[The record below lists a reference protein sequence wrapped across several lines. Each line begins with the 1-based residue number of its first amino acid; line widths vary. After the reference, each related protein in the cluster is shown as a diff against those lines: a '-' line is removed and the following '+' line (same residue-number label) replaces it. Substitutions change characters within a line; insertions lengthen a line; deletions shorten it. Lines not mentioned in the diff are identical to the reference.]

1 MKKMNFASITAGL
14 DTLKDVMQQNAE
26 IAQDKLIDVSFIDF
40 APQNTFAADDTDESI
55 RELADS
61 IELLGLLEPLVV
73 VRDND
78 RYTLIAGERRY
89 RAITQCLHW
98 STVPCRVFDGEAL
111 SRNRKQLMLHEANGQ
126 RDLSAGRQLQIFEEY
141 NALLEEM
148 MQNGEYTGAKLGL
161 IAKKM
166 QISDRQVRKYKRIA
180 EQLTQQEKEMLA
192 AGELTVNEA
201 SRLAVARSKKAE
213 LGSDSQKQPEVQPE
227 PSSGSGELPEAE
239 PEPSS
244 GSEELPEAEPEPGS
258 GSGELPETKPEP
270 SSGSGEP
277 PEAQS
282 EPSSGFGE
290 LPEAQPE
297 PSSVSGELPEAQPE
311 PSSGFGEPPEAQPE
325 PSSGSIEEVERFKT
339 PEARKAL
346 LEEIILSAYIWT
358 PEKLYADYVQQMPT
372 TKEAIAEII
381 KPRYNFRS
389 CSITLRDLEGEC
401 TLNASKMIVE
411 IDNPRTTVIYSYT
424 EVDAMIRELYRAHE
438 REARK

>member
-148 MQNGEYTGAKLGL
+148 MQNGEYTGTKLGL

-213 LGSDSQKQPEVQPE
+213 
-227 PSSGSGELPEAE
+227 PSSGSGEQ
-239 PEPSS
+239 
-244 GSEELPEAEPEPGS
+244 
-258 GSGELPETKPEP
+258 
-270 SSGSGEP
+270 

-297 PSSVSGELPEAQPE
+297 PSSGSGEQPEAQPE
-311 PSSGFGEPPEAQPE
+311 PSSGSEEPPEAQPE

-401 TLNASKMIVE
+401 TLNTSKMIVE

>member
-89 RAITQCLHW
+89 RAITECLHW

-148 MQNGEYTGAKLGL
+148 MQNGEYTGTKLGL

-213 LGSDSQKQPEVQPE
+213 
-227 PSSGSGELPEAE
+227 PSSGSGEQ
-239 PEPSS
+239 
-244 GSEELPEAEPEPGS
+244 
-258 GSGELPETKPEP
+258 
-270 SSGSGEP
+270 

-311 PSSGFGEPPEAQPE
+311 PSSRSEEPPEAEPE

-401 TLNASKMIVE
+401 TLNTSKMIVE

>member
-148 MQNGEYTGAKLGL
+148 MQNGEYTGTKLGL

-213 LGSDSQKQPEVQPE
+213 
-227 PSSGSGELPEAE
+227 PSSGSGEQ
-239 PEPSS
+239 
-244 GSEELPEAEPEPGS
+244 
-258 GSGELPETKPEP
+258 
-270 SSGSGEP
+270 

-290 LPEAQPE
+290 LPEAQ
-297 PSSVSGELPEAQPE
+297 SE
-311 PSSGFGEPPEAQPE
+311 PSSGFGALPEAKPEPSSGSGEQPEARSE

-389 CSITLRDLEGEC
+389 CSITLSDLEGEC
-401 TLNASKMIVE
+401 TLNTSKMIVE

>member
-89 RAITQCLHW
+89 RAITECLHW

-148 MQNGEYTGAKLGL
+148 MQNGEYTGTKLGL

-213 LGSDSQKQPEVQPE
+213 
-227 PSSGSGELPEAE
+227 PSSGSGE
-239 PEPSS
+239 
-244 GSEELPEAEPEPGS
+244 
-258 GSGELPETKPEP
+258 
-270 SSGSGEP
+270 
-277 PEAQS
+277 Q
-282 EPSSGFGE
+282 
-290 LPEAQPE
+290 
-297 PSSVSGELPEAQPE
+297 
-311 PSSGFGEPPEAQPE
+311 PEAQPE

-401 TLNASKMIVE
+401 TLNTSEMIVE

>member
-89 RAITQCLHW
+89 RAITECLHW

-148 MQNGEYTGAKLGL
+148 MQNGEYTGTKLGL

-213 LGSDSQKQPEVQPE
+213 
-227 PSSGSGELPEAE
+227 PSSGSGEQ
-239 PEPSS
+239 
-244 GSEELPEAEPEPGS
+244 
-258 GSGELPETKPEP
+258 
-270 SSGSGEP
+270 

-311 PSSGFGEPPEAQPE
+311 PSSGSEEPPEAQPE

-358 PEKLYADYVQQMPT
+358 PEKLYTDYVQQMPT

-389 CSITLRDLEGEC
+389 CSITLSDLEGEC
-401 TLNASKMIVE
+401 TLNTSKMIVE

>member
-148 MQNGEYTGAKLGL
+148 MQNGEYTGTKLGL

-213 LGSDSQKQPEVQPE
+213 
-227 PSSGSGELPEAE
+227 PSSGSG
-239 PEPSS
+239 
-244 GSEELPEAEPEPGS
+244 GQ
-258 GSGELPETKPEP
+258 
-270 SSGSGEP
+270 

-311 PSSGFGEPPEAQPE
+311 PSSGSEEPPEAEPE

-389 CSITLRDLEGEC
+389 CSITLSDLEGEC
-401 TLNASKMIVE
+401 TLNTSKMIVE

>member
-98 STVPCRVFDGEAL
+98 STVPCRVFDSEAL

-148 MQNGEYTGAKLGL
+148 MQNGEYTGTKLGL

-213 LGSDSQKQPEVQPE
+213 
-227 PSSGSGELPEAE
+227 PSSGSGEQ
-239 PEPSS
+239 
-244 GSEELPEAEPEPGS
+244 
-258 GSGELPETKPEP
+258 
-270 SSGSGEP
+270 

-311 PSSGFGEPPEAQPE
+311 PSSGSEEPPEAEPE

-389 CSITLRDLEGEC
+389 CSITLSDLEGEC
-401 TLNASKMIVE
+401 TLNTSKMIVE

>member
-148 MQNGEYTGAKLGL
+148 MQNGEYTGTKLGL

-213 LGSDSQKQPEVQPE
+213 LSSDSQKQ
-227 PSSGSGELPEAE
+227 
-239 PEPSS
+239 
-244 GSEELPEAEPEPGS
+244 
-258 GSGELPETKPEP
+258 
-270 SSGSGEP
+270 
-277 PEAQS
+277 
-282 EPSSGFGE
+282 
-290 LPEAQPE
+290 
-297 PSSVSGELPEAQPE
+297 PEAQPE
-311 PSSGFGEPPEAQPE
+311 PSSGSEEPPEAEPE

-401 TLNASKMIVE
+401 TLNVSKMIVE
-411 IDNPRTTVIYSYT
+411 INNPRTTVIYSYT

>member
-89 RAITQCLHW
+89 RAITECLHW

-148 MQNGEYTGAKLGL
+148 MQNGEYTGTKLGL

-213 LGSDSQKQPEVQPE
+213 
-227 PSSGSGELPEAE
+227 
-239 PEPSS
+239 
-244 GSEELPEAEPEPGS
+244 
-258 GSGELPETKPEP
+258 
-270 SSGSGEP
+270 
-277 PEAQS
+277 
-282 EPSSGFGE
+282 
-290 LPEAQPE
+290 

-311 PSSGFGEPPEAQPE
+311 PSSGSGEQPEAQSEPSSGSGEQPEAQPEPSSGSGELPETKPEPSSGFGELPEAQPE

-389 CSITLRDLEGEC
+389 CSITLRDFEGEC
-401 TLNASKMIVE
+401 TLNTSKMIVE

>member
-1 MKKMNFASITAGL
+1 MKKMDFASITAGL

-89 RAITQCLHW
+89 RTITECLHW

-148 MQNGEYTGAKLGL
+148 MQNGEYTGTKLGL

-213 LGSDSQKQPEVQPE
+213 
-227 PSSGSGELPEAE
+227 PSSGSGEQ
-239 PEPSS
+239 
-244 GSEELPEAEPEPGS
+244 
-258 GSGELPETKPEP
+258 
-270 SSGSGEP
+270 

-282 EPSSGFGE
+282 
-290 LPEAQPE
+290 
-297 PSSVSGELPEAQPE
+297 
-311 PSSGFGEPPEAQPE
+311 E

-401 TLNASKMIVE
+401 TLNTSKMIVE

>member
-148 MQNGEYTGAKLGL
+148 MQNGEYTGTKLGL

-213 LGSDSQKQPEVQPE
+213 
-227 PSSGSGELPEAE
+227 PSSGSGEQ
-239 PEPSS
+239 
-244 GSEELPEAEPEPGS
+244 
-258 GSGELPETKPEP
+258 
-270 SSGSGEP
+270 

-311 PSSGFGEPPEAQPE
+311 PSSGSEEPPEAEPE

-372 TKEAIAEII
+372 TKDAIAEII

-389 CSITLRDLEGEC
+389 CSITLSDLEGEC
-401 TLNASKMIVE
+401 TLNTSKMIVE

>member
-89 RAITQCLHW
+89 RAITECLHW

-148 MQNGEYTGAKLGL
+148 MQNGEYTGTKLGL

-166 QISDRQVRKYKRIA
+166 QISDRQVRKYKRIS

-213 LGSDSQKQPEVQPE
+213 
-227 PSSGSGELPEAE
+227 PSSVSGEL
-239 PEPSS
+239 
-244 GSEELPEAEPEPGS
+244 
-258 GSGELPETKPEP
+258 
-270 SSGSGEP
+270 

-311 PSSGFGEPPEAQPE
+311 PSSGSEEPPEAQPE

-389 CSITLRDLEGEC
+389 CSITLSDLEGEC
-401 TLNASKMIVE
+401 TLNTSKMIVE

>member
-89 RAITQCLHW
+89 RAITECLHW

-148 MQNGEYTGAKLGL
+148 MQNGEYTGTKLGL

-213 LGSDSQKQPEVQPE
+213 
-227 PSSGSGELPEAE
+227 
-239 PEPSS
+239 
-244 GSEELPEAEPEPGS
+244 
-258 GSGELPETKPEP
+258 
-270 SSGSGEP
+270 
-277 PEAQS
+277 
-282 EPSSGFGE
+282 PSSGFGE
-290 LPEAQPE
+290 QPEAQSE

-311 PSSGFGEPPEAQPE
+311 PSSGSGEQPEAQPEPSSGSEEPPEAQPE

-358 PEKLYADYVQQMPT
+358 PEKLYTDYVQQMPT

>member
-1 MKKMNFASITAGL
+1 
-14 DTLKDVMQQNAE
+14 
-26 IAQDKLIDVSFIDF
+26 
-40 APQNTFAADDTDESI
+40 
-55 RELADS
+55 
-61 IELLGLLEPLVV
+61 
-73 VRDND
+73 
-78 RYTLIAGERRY
+78 
-89 RAITQCLHW
+89 
-98 STVPCRVFDGEAL
+98 
-111 SRNRKQLMLHEANGQ
+111 MLHEANGQ

-213 LGSDSQKQPEVQPE
+213 
-227 PSSGSGELPEAE
+227 PSSGSGE
-239 PEPSS
+239 
-244 GSEELPEAEPEPGS
+244 
-258 GSGELPETKPEP
+258 
-270 SSGSGEP
+270 
-277 PEAQS
+277 Q
-282 EPSSGFGE
+282 
-290 LPEAQPE
+290 
-297 PSSVSGELPEAQPE
+297 PEAQPE
-311 PSSGFGEPPEAQPE
+311 PSSGSEEPPEAQPE

-358 PEKLYADYVQQMPT
+358 PEKLYTDYVQQMPT

-401 TLNASKMIVE
+401 TLNTSKMIVE
-411 IDNPRTTVIYSYT
+411 IDNPRTTVIYSYV
-424 EVDAMIRELYRAHE
+424 EVDAMIRELYRAHKREE
-438 REARK
+438 RK

>member
-1 MKKMNFASITAGL
+1 MKKMDFASITAGL

-89 RAITQCLHW
+89 RTITECLHW

-148 MQNGEYTGAKLGL
+148 MQNGEYTGTKLGL

-213 LGSDSQKQPEVQPE
+213 
-227 PSSGSGELPEAE
+227 PSSGSGEQ
-239 PEPSS
+239 
-244 GSEELPEAEPEPGS
+244 
-258 GSGELPETKPEP
+258 
-270 SSGSGEP
+270 

-311 PSSGFGEPPEAQPE
+311 PSSGSEEPPEAEPE

-389 CSITLRDLEGEC
+389 CSITLSDLEGEC
-401 TLNASKMIVE
+401 TLNTSKMIVE

>member
-89 RAITQCLHW
+89 RAITECLHW

-180 EQLTQQEKEMLA
+180 EQLTRQEKEMLA

-213 LGSDSQKQPEVQPE
+213 
-227 PSSGSGELPEAE
+227 PSSGSGE
-239 PEPSS
+239 
-244 GSEELPEAEPEPGS
+244 
-258 GSGELPETKPEP
+258 
-270 SSGSGEP
+270 
-277 PEAQS
+277 Q
-282 EPSSGFGE
+282 
-290 LPEAQPE
+290 
-297 PSSVSGELPEAQPE
+297 
-311 PSSGFGEPPEAQPE
+311 PEAQPE

-401 TLNASKMIVE
+401 TLNTSKMIVE

>member
-89 RAITQCLHW
+89 RAITECLHW

-148 MQNGEYTGAKLGL
+148 MQNGEYTGTKLGL

-213 LGSDSQKQPEVQPE
+213 
-227 PSSGSGELPEAE
+227 PSSVSGELPEAE

-244 GSEELPEAEPEPGS
+244 V
-258 GSGELPETKPEP
+258 SGEL
-270 SSGSGEP
+270 

-311 PSSGFGEPPEAQPE
+311 LGSGSEEPPEAQPE

-411 IDNPRTTVIYSYT
+411 INNPRTTVIYGYT

>member
-148 MQNGEYTGAKLGL
+148 MQNGEYTGTKLGL

-213 LGSDSQKQPEVQPE
+213 
-227 PSSGSGELPEAE
+227 PSSGSGEQ
-239 PEPSS
+239 
-244 GSEELPEAEPEPGS
+244 
-258 GSGELPETKPEP
+258 
-270 SSGSGEP
+270 

-401 TLNASKMIVE
+401 TLNTSKMIVE

>member
-89 RAITQCLHW
+89 RAITECLHW

-148 MQNGEYTGAKLGL
+148 MQNGEYTGTKLGL

-213 LGSDSQKQPEVQPE
+213 
-227 PSSGSGELPEAE
+227 PSSGFGEQ
-239 PEPSS
+239 
-244 GSEELPEAEPEPGS
+244 
-258 GSGELPETKPEP
+258 
-270 SSGSGEP
+270 

-282 EPSSGFGE
+282 EPSS
-290 LPEAQPE
+290 
-297 PSSVSGELPEAQPE
+297 VSGELREAQLDPGPGAGEQPEAQPE
-311 PSSGFGEPPEAQPE
+311 PSSGSEEPPEAQPE

-389 CSITLRDLEGEC
+389 CSITLSDLEGEC
-401 TLNASKMIVE
+401 TLNTSKMIVE

>member
-148 MQNGEYTGAKLGL
+148 MQNGEYTGTKLGL

-213 LGSDSQKQPEVQPE
+213 
-227 PSSGSGELPEAE
+227 PSSGSGEQ
-239 PEPSS
+239 
-244 GSEELPEAEPEPGS
+244 
-258 GSGELPETKPEP
+258 
-270 SSGSGEP
+270 

-311 PSSGFGEPPEAQPE
+311 PSSGSGEQPEAQPEPSSGSEEPPEAQPE

-401 TLNASKMIVE
+401 TLNTSKMIVE

>member
-148 MQNGEYTGAKLGL
+148 MQNGEYTGTKLGL

-201 SRLAVARSKKAE
+201 SRLAVVRSKKSEPSSVSGE
-213 LGSDSQKQPEVQPE
+213 LPEAQPE
-227 PSSGSGELPEAE
+227 PSSGSGEQ
-239 PEPSS
+239 
-244 GSEELPEAEPEPGS
+244 
-258 GSGELPETKPEP
+258 
-270 SSGSGEP
+270 

-311 PSSGFGEPPEAQPE
+311 PSSGSEEPPEAQPE

-401 TLNASKMIVE
+401 TLNTSKMIVE

>member
-26 IAQDKLIDVSFIDF
+26 IAQDKLIDVSSIDF

-148 MQNGEYTGAKLGL
+148 MQNGEYTGTKLGL

-213 LGSDSQKQPEVQPE
+213 
-227 PSSGSGELPEAE
+227 PSSGSGEQ
-239 PEPSS
+239 
-244 GSEELPEAEPEPGS
+244 
-258 GSGELPETKPEP
+258 
-270 SSGSGEP
+270 

-311 PSSGFGEPPEAQPE
+311 PSSGSEEPPEAEPE

-389 CSITLRDLEGEC
+389 CSITLSDLEGEC
-401 TLNASKMIVE
+401 TLNTSKMIVE

>member
-40 APQNTFAADDTDESI
+40 ASQNTFAADDTDESI

-73 VRDND
+73 VRDDD

-89 RAITQCLHW
+89 KAITQCLHW

-111 SRNRKQLMLHEANGQ
+111 SRNRKQFMLHEANGQ
-126 RDLSAGRQLQIFEEY
+126 RDLSAGRQLQVFEEY

-180 EQLTQQEKEMLA
+180 EQLTRQEKEMLA
-192 AGELTVNEA
+192 AGELTVTEA
-201 SRLAVARSKKAE
+201 SQIAVARSKKSE
-213 LGSDSQKQPEVQPE
+213 LSSGSVERPEVKSEPSSGSAERPEVKPE
-227 PSSGSGELPEAE
+227 PSSGLTEQPEV
-239 PEPSS
+239 
-244 GSEELPEAEPEPGS
+244 
-258 GSGELPETKPEP
+258 KPEP
-270 SSGSGEP
+270 SSGSTERQEIK
-277 PEAQS
+277 PEL
-282 EPSSGFGE
+282 SSGFKE
-290 LPEAQPE
+290 EAE
-297 PSSVSGELPEAQPE
+297 CFE
-311 PSSGFGEPPEAQPE
+311 
-325 PSSGSIEEVERFKT
+325 T
-339 PEARKAL
+339 PEARKVL
-346 LEEIILSAYIWT
+346 LEELILFGCIWE
-358 PEKLYADYVQQMPT
+358 PEKLHTDYVQQMPT
-372 TKEAIAEII
+372 TKEAIAEIL

-389 CSITLRDLEGEC
+389 CSISLNGLEGQC
-401 TLNASKMIVE
+401 TLNASKLIVE

-424 EVDAMIRELYRAHE
+424 EVDAMIRELYRGGKLE
-438 REARK
+438 VRR

>member
-148 MQNGEYTGAKLGL
+148 MQNGEYTGTKLGL

-213 LGSDSQKQPEVQPE
+213 
-227 PSSGSGELPEAE
+227 PSSGSGEQ
-239 PEPSS
+239 
-244 GSEELPEAEPEPGS
+244 
-258 GSGELPETKPEP
+258 
-270 SSGSGEP
+270 

-311 PSSGFGEPPEAQPE
+311 PSSGSEEPPEAEPE

-358 PEKLYADYVQQMPT
+358 PEKLYTDYVQQMPT

-401 TLNASKMIVE
+401 TLNTSKMIVE

>member
-89 RAITQCLHW
+89 RAITECLHW

-148 MQNGEYTGAKLGL
+148 MQNGEYTGTKLGL

-213 LGSDSQKQPEVQPE
+213 
-227 PSSGSGELPEAE
+227 PSSGSGEQ
-239 PEPSS
+239 
-244 GSEELPEAEPEPGS
+244 
-258 GSGELPETKPEP
+258 
-270 SSGSGEP
+270 

-311 PSSGFGEPPEAQPE
+311 PSSGSEEPPEAQPE
-325 PSSGSIEEVERFKT
+325 PSSVSIEEVERFKT

-401 TLNASKMIVE
+401 TLNTSKMIVE

>member
-148 MQNGEYTGAKLGL
+148 MQNGEYTGTKLGL

-201 SRLAVARSKKAE
+201 SRLAVARSKKSEPSSVSGE
-213 LGSDSQKQPEVQPE
+213 LPEAQPE
-227 PSSGSGELPEAE
+227 PSSGSGEQ
-239 PEPSS
+239 
-244 GSEELPEAEPEPGS
+244 
-258 GSGELPETKPEP
+258 
-270 SSGSGEP
+270 

-358 PEKLYADYVQQMPT
+358 PEKLYTDYVQQMPT

>member
-89 RAITQCLHW
+89 RAITECLHW

-148 MQNGEYTGAKLGL
+148 MQNGEYTGTKLGL

-213 LGSDSQKQPEVQPE
+213 
-227 PSSGSGELPEAE
+227 PSSGSGEQ
-239 PEPSS
+239 
-244 GSEELPEAEPEPGS
+244 
-258 GSGELPETKPEP
+258 
-270 SSGSGEP
+270 

-311 PSSGFGEPPEAQPE
+311 PSSGSEEPPEAQPE

-401 TLNASKMIVE
+401 TLNTSKMIVE

>member
-40 APQNTFAADDTDESI
+40 ASQNTFAADDTDESI

-73 VRDND
+73 VRDDD

-89 RAITQCLHW
+89 KAITQCLHW

-126 RDLSAGRQLQIFEEY
+126 RDLSAGRQLQVFEEY

-180 EQLTQQEKEMLA
+180 EQLTRQEKEMLA
-192 AGELTVNEA
+192 AGELTVTEA
-201 SRLAVARSKKAE
+201 SQIAVARSKKSE
-213 LGSDSQKQPEVQPE
+213 LSSGSVERPEVKSE
-227 PSSGSGELPEAE
+227 PSSGSAERPEV
-239 PEPSS
+239 
-244 GSEELPEAEPEPGS
+244 
-258 GSGELPETKPEP
+258 KPEP
-270 SSGSGEP
+270 SSGSAER
-277 PEAQS
+277 PE
-282 EPSSGFGE
+282 
-290 LPEAQPE
+290 
-297 PSSVSGELPEAQPE
+297 VK
-311 PSSGFGEPPEAQPE
+311 PE
-325 PSSGSIEEVERFKT
+325 PSSGSAEQPEVKPEPSSGSTERQEIKPELSSGFKEEAERFKT

-346 LEEIILSAYIWT
+346 LEELILFGCIWE
-358 PEKLYADYVQQMPT
+358 PEKLHADYVQQMPT
-372 TKEAIAEII
+372 TKEAIAEIL

-389 CSITLRDLEGEC
+389 CSISLNGLEGQC
-401 TLNASKMIVE
+401 TLNASKLIVE

-424 EVDAMIRELYRAHE
+424 EVDAMIRELYRGGKLE
-438 REARK
+438 VRR

>member
-89 RAITQCLHW
+89 RAITECLHW

-148 MQNGEYTGAKLGL
+148 MQNGEYTGTKLGL

-213 LGSDSQKQPEVQPE
+213 
-227 PSSGSGELPEAE
+227 
-239 PEPSS
+239 
-244 GSEELPEAEPEPGS
+244 
-258 GSGELPETKPEP
+258 
-270 SSGSGEP
+270 
-277 PEAQS
+277 
-282 EPSSGFGE
+282 PSSGFGE
-290 LPEAQPE
+290 LPEAQSE

-311 PSSGFGEPPEAQPE
+311 PSSGSGEQPEAQPEPSSGSEEPPEAQPE

-389 CSITLRDLEGEC
+389 CSITLSDLEGEC
-401 TLNASKMIVE
+401 TLNTSKMIVE